1 LTATPAPRTAP
12 RAARDPAPRVRQ
24 RSPATFVVVA
34 LSSLPLVWIAWSAY
48 ADRLGANPIREIV
61 IQTGLWTLR
70 FLALSLAV
78 TPLRR
83 ITGWNA
89 VIRQR
94 RTLGLVTFFYATV
107 HLSSYLGLDQAFV
120 WDDIV
125 HDVLKHRYTFVGMA
139 TYLTLLP
146 LALTSTKASIRRLGG
161 KRWNQLHRL
170 VYLTAVGGTVHYL
183 WSVKK
188 DTTKPLLYLLVF
200 AALLGVRLA
209 WWARKRAAAQA
220 ARPASAAVAITNG
233 NS

>member
-1 LTATPAPRTAP
+1 MRSVASRVATPLVTG
-12 RAARDPAPRVRQ
+12 
-24 RSPATFVVVA
+24 
-34 LSSLPLVWIAWSAY
+34 LGMLPLCWIAY
-48 ADRLGANPIREIV
+48 AAWDDRLGANPIREIV
-61 IQTGLWTLR
+61 IETGLWTLR

-83 ITGWNA
+83 LTGWNA
-89 VIRQR
+89 IIRQR
-94 RTLGLVTFFYATV
+94 RTLGLVAFFYATI

-161 KRWNQLHRL
+161 WRWNRLHRL
-170 VYLTAVGGTVHYL
+170 VYLAAIGGTVHYL

-188 DTTKPLLYLLVF
+188 DTTNPLFYLLLF

-209 WWARKRAAAQA
+209 WWSRKRAA
-220 ARPASAAVAITNG
+220 RPSPALMVTTPTN
-233 NS
+233 S

>member
-1 LTATPAPRTAP
+1 LTATPAPRTARP
-12 RAARDPAPRVRQ
+12 PAPRVRQ

-34 LSSLPLVWIAWSAY
+34 LSALPLLWIAWSAY

-83 ITGWNA
+83 ITGWNP

-107 HLSSYLGLDQAFV
+107 HLSSYVGLDQAFV

-146 LALTSTKASIRRLGG
+146 LALTSTTASIRRLGG

-170 VYLTAVGGTVHYL
+170 VYVTAIGGTVHYL

-209 WWARKRAAAQA
+209 WWARKRAAARA
-220 ARPASAAVAITNG
+220 ARPASASAAVAITNG

>member
-1 LTATPAPRTAP
+1 LTEPAAPLNVRHGRSLASRAATPLLI
-12 RAARDPAPRVRQ
+12 
-24 RSPATFVVVA
+24 A
-34 LSSLPLVWIAWSAY
+34 LSTLPLFWVAWA
-48 ADRLGANPIREIV
+48 AWDDRLGANPIREIV
-61 IQTGLWTLR
+61 IETGLWTLR

-83 ITGWNA
+83 LTGWNA
-89 VIRQR
+89 IIRQR
-94 RTLGLVTFFYATV
+94 RTLGLVAFFYATI

-161 KRWNQLHRL
+161 WRWNRLHRL
-170 VYLTAVGGTVHYL
+170 VYLAAIGGTVHYL

-188 DTTKPLLYLLVF
+188 DTTNPLFYLLLF

-209 WWARKRAAAQA
+209 WWSRKRAA
-220 ARPASAAVAITNG
+220 RPSPALMVTTPTN
-233 NS
+233 S

>member
-1 LTATPAPRTAP
+1 LSAPPATAAPAARASRVRRRSFATP
-12 RAARDPAPRVRQ
+12 
-24 RSPATFVVVA
+24 VVVA
-34 LSSLPLVWIAWSAY
+34 VAALPLFWIAWSAY

-83 ITGWNA
+83 ITGWNSI
-89 VIRQR
+89 IRQR

-107 HLSSYLGLDQAFV
+107 HLASYVGLDQAFV

-139 TYLTLLP
+139 AYLTLVP

-161 KRWNQLHRL
+161 KRWNRLHRL
-170 VYLTAVGGTVHYL
+170 VYLTAIGGTVHYL

-188 DTTKPLLYLLVF
+188 DTTNPLLYLLLFV
-200 AALLGVRLA
+200 ALLGVRLA
-209 WWARKRAAAQA
+209 WWSRKQ
-220 ARPASAAVAITNG
+220 G

>member
-1 LTATPAPRTAP
+1 MTTASAPQTVRHDRPFASRAATPLVTA
-12 RAARDPAPRVRQ
+12 
-24 RSPATFVVVA
+24 
-34 LSSLPLVWIAWSAY
+34 LCMLPLFWIAY
-48 ADRLGANPIREIV
+48 AAWDDRLGANPIREIV
-61 IQTGLWTLR
+61 IETGLWTLR
-70 FLALSLAV
+70 FLALTLAV

-89 VIRQR
+89 IIRQR
-94 RTLGLVTFFYATV
+94 RTLGLVAFFYATI

-161 KRWNQLHRL
+161 RRWNRLHRL
-170 VYLTAVGGTVHYL
+170 VYLAAIGGTVHYL

-188 DTTKPLLYLLVF
+188 DTTNPLFYLLLFV
-200 AALLGVRLA
+200 ALLGVRLA
-209 WWARKRAAAQA
+209 WWSRKRAA
-220 ARPASAAVAITNG
+220 RPSPALMVTTPTN
-233 NS
+233 S

>member
-1 LTATPAPRTAP
+1 LSDPA
-12 RAARDPAPRVRQ
+12 AARPTTPRPQRVRQ
-24 RSPATFVVVA
+24 RSTATLIVVA
-34 LSSLPLVWIAWSAY
+34 LSALPLLWIGWAAY
-48 ADRLGANPIREIV
+48 SDRLGANPIREIV
-61 IQTGLWTLR
+61 IRTGLWTLR

-89 VIRQR
+89 IVRQR

-107 HLSSYLGLDQAFV
+107 HLSSYLGLDQAFI

-139 TYLTLLP
+139 AYLTLVP
-146 LALTSTKASIRRLGG
+146 LALTSTRASIRRLGG
-161 KRWNQLHRL
+161 KRWNRLHRL
-170 VYLTAVGGTVHYL
+170 VYLTAIGGTVHYL

-188 DTTKPLLYLLVF
+188 DTTNPSLYLLLF
-200 AALLGVRLA
+200 AVLLGVRLA
-209 WWARKRAAAQA
+209 WWSRKRAAE
-220 ARPASAAVAITNG
+220 RPGRDDALQTATQG